1 MSYCLNP
8 RCAHPDDPA
17 NQDQVQCHFCGSA
30 LLVGDRYRVMRLLSD
45 SSGFA
50 QIFEV
55 QDQDIPKILKVLK
68 PHHNSNRKV
77 VDLFKREAVVLQDLD
92 HPGIP
97 KVDDRGYFPYFAKD
111 ATEPLHCFVMEKIDG
126 PNLWQ
131 WMHQQGRL
139 LVSQSQALDWLEQLA
154 EILHL
159 VHQKNYFHR
168 DIKLQNIMM
177 RANGQLVLI
186 DFGTAREMTYTYLMK
201 TGQSGNVT
209 KVSSAGYTPPEQQQG
224 HAVPQSDFF
233 ALGRTFVYLLTGKR
247 LDDADIYDPL
257 TNEFRWRQYAPDVSS
272 AFADFLDTLMAY
284 RAADRPPHT
293 RALLAQIAQLKAQF
307 SGTEI
312 TQIDP
317 DVDPNTDYPERL
329 PVTAMQL
336 APDMPTIPQPE
347 TPQLWRSPWFLGS
360 VVVVLLGLGSYGGWW
375 VLQGGLPPLPLAS
388 QPTDPTHESADPA
401 PAQILVGHASF
412 INDLVIS
419 PDSRRLISA
428 SADKTIRIWAL
439 PTGELQQTLEG
450 HTSFVNALLI
460 SPDGS
465 SLLSAS
471 ADKTIKVWDL
481 NTGKLQRTLKG
492 HTNFVDELMLSPDG
506 TVLVS
511 SSADKTIRVWDWQT
525 GTLTHTLEGH
535 TGFINVLAIAPDG
548 ETLVS
553 GSADQ
558 TLKIWNLSSG
568 LEQQTLAGHT
578 SFVNSLVISPDGQWL
593 ASGSAD
599 KTIRIWQLATGEIQH
614 TLSAHTNF
622 VNDLAISPDG
632 QWLVS
637 GSADK
642 TIRIWQLATGEIEH
656 TLTQH
661 QGYVNRVQISQ
672 DGQTL
677 LSGSADQ
684 TIRLWDL
691 ETGRER
697 QVLEGYEYHVND
709 FAISPDDRFVAVGSG
724 NKQITLWPV
733 HL

>member
-8 RCAHPDDPA
+8 SCAHPDDPA
-17 NQDQVQCHFCGSA
+17 NQDQTHCHSCGSA
-30 LLVGDRYRVMRLLSD
+30 LLVGDRYRVVRLLSD

-55 QDQDIPKILKVLK
+55 FDHDTLKILKVLK
-68 PHHNSNRKV
+68 PHHNTNTKV
-77 VDLFKREAVVLQDLD
+77 VDLFKREAAVLQDLA

-97 KVDDRGYFPYFAKD
+97 QVDDQGYFPYFAKD

-139 LVSQSQALDWLEQLA
+139 LISQSQALDWLEQLA

-177 RANGQLVLI
+177 RTNGQLVLI

-201 TGQSGNVT
+201 TGQSGSVT

-257 TNEFRWRQYAPDVSS
+257 TNEFRWRQYAPDVSTVL
-272 AFADFLDTLMAY
+272 ADFLDTLMAY
-284 RAADRPPHT
+284 RAADRPPNT
-293 RALLAQIAQLKAQF
+293 TVLLTQIAQLKAQL
-307 SGTEI
+307 SSI
-312 TQIDP
+312 AATQVTQFDP
-317 DVDPNTDYPERL
+317 QEDYPERL
-329 PVTAMQL
+329 PATAMQL

-347 TPQLWRSPWFLGS
+347 AELWRSPWLLGS
-360 VVVVLLGLGSYGGWW
+360 LVMIVLGVGSYGGW
-375 VLQGGLPPLPLAS
+375 QMMQTGLLPLSFAP
-388 QPTDPTHESADPA
+388 QPTETVKPVK
-401 PAQILVGHASF
+401 AQILEGHTSF

-419 PDSRRLISA
+419 PDSQQLISA

-439 PTGELQQTLEG
+439 PAGELQQTLEG

-465 SLLSAS
+465 YLLSAS

-481 NTGKLQRTLKG
+481 NTGELQRTLEG
-492 HTNFVDELMLSPDG
+492 HTNFVDDLMLSPDG

-511 SSADKTIRVWDWQT
+511 SSADKTIRVWDWQA
-525 GTLTHTLEGH
+525 GTLTYTLKGH
-535 TGFINVLAIAPDG
+535 QGFINVLAIAPDG

-558 TLKIWNLSSG
+558 TIKIWSLSSG
-568 LEQQTLAGHT
+568 EEKHTLAGHT
-578 SFVNSLVISPDGQWL
+578 SFVNSLVVSPDGQWL
-593 ASGSAD
+593 VSGSAD
-599 KTIRIWQLATGEIQH
+599 KTIRIWHLSTGEAEH
-614 TLSAHTNF
+614 VLSAHTNF
-622 VNDLAISPDG
+622 INDLAISPDG

-642 TIRIWQLATGEIEH
+642 TIRIWQLATGEIQH

-691 ETGRER
+691 ETGAER
-697 QVLEGYEYHVND
+697 QVLDGYEYHVND

-724 NKQITLWPV
+724 NKQITLWPI